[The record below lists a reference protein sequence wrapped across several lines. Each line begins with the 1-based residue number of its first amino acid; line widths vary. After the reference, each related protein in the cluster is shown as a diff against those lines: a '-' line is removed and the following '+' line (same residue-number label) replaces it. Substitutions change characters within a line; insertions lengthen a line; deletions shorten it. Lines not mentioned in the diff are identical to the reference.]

1 MVFEV
6 KDFYPSINEK
16 LLRNSII
23 FAESLTNIS
32 DKEKEIIHHSRKS
45 LLFNNNESWMKKG
58 GQLFDVTM
66 GAYDG
71 AEVCELVGCYMLSII
86 TRKYNKKDIGLYRD
100 DGLTTFN
107 NISGSQ
113 AEKIKKTSSEKMASR
128 LSFNVT

>member
-45 LLFNNNESWMKKG
+45 LLFNNNESWMNNG
-58 GQLFDVTM
+58 GKLFDVTM

-86 TRKYNKKDIGLYRD
+86 TRKYNIFLIVFAHD
-100 DGLTTFN
+100 D
-107 NISGSQ
+107 
-113 AEKIKKTSSEKMASR
+113 R
-128 LSFNVT
+128 